1 MNSLRQ
7 RGREVAVDRERGA
20 MRNQGKRGVED
31 SVRITNNDTYRQAH
45 VVTQLRSRILTIET
59 KFQRLNVPEKSH
71 ESGVPFNERIKL
83 DGKRSRKL
91 P

>member
-1 MNSLRQ
+1 ME
-7 RGREVAVDRERGA
+7 REARYETRA
-20 MRNQGKRGVED
+20 KGVED

-59 KFQRLNVPEKSH
+59 KFQRLNVSERSH
-71 ESGVPFNERIKL
+71 ESGVPFNELIKL